1 MKNHTTTEIQ
11 TSSPIIDNSTPG
23 SVLFNVGGALC
34 LILFF
39 IAGIAWIAR
48 RAGFA
53 PHAVRG
59 NKLLTVKSSQSL
71 GQRERVVI
79 VEVDDKWLLLGVTP
93 SNITC
98 LATMDKK
105 QDAVMETEAA
115 SRTLDFQSV
124 LGTMLKKRKTER
136 AE

>member
-1 MKNHTTTEIQ
+1 MKSHTLTEIQ
-11 TSSPIIDNSTPG
+11 TSIPNVDNSPPG

-34 LILFF
+34 LIILF

-53 PHAVRG
+53 PHAIRG

-93 SNITC
+93 SSINC
-98 LATMDKK
+98 LATLEKRDDEP
-105 QDAVMETEAA
+105 QDAVA
-115 SRTLDFQSV
+115 SRTIDFQSV
-124 LGTMLKKRKTER
+124 LSNMLKKRKTEPT
-136 AE
+136 E